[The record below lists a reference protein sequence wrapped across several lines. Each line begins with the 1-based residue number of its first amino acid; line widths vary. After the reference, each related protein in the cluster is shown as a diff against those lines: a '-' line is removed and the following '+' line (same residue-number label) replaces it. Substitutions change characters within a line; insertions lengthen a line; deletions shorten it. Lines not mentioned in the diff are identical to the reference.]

1 MPAAPQSGQAAAP
14 PPQGRWL
21 LAGALLVLLL
31 TLVAHAPALHGT
43 GFTLDD
49 IPIVAENPRLDVR
62 GWDDLLALLR
72 SDYWGDP
79 LGEERLWRPL
89 ALLTFAAERRL
100 HGGHPDGYHAL
111 NALLHGLAAGLSL
124 WLFLPALGSRR
135 AALLGALLFALHPVH
150 AEATAGVVGRSEVL
164 ALLLVLLALL
174 SHRAGFA
181 PGPRSRLRAVAGVL
195 CAGLAFFLA
204 FTAKEIALTG
214 PFLLAVFQLA
224 TRTASPPAP
233 APAPAPEA
241 GRLRRWLRVAGR
253 GLRAAAPWLVYLL
266 ALLAYLGL
274 RWWVLGDVVARGGA
288 RTVGL
293 LDLSQRALLACLLHL
308 DALLSLLVPHASS
321 AHYPFGG
328 ARLDPLVALIAP
340 GRVPP
345 GPGSPSWGAPLAAP
359 LLGLHLVLGLG
370 ALLALRRPRGW
381 LRAAGLGLLGFYLAL
396 GPISNLIPIGV
407 LRADRLLYTPSWWW
421 CLMAA
426 ALLMRALRGRSP
438 RTVAVV
444 AAVLLG
450 PCAGLLA
457 HNARTWTDDQRL
469 WEESL
474 RLYPGEPRI
483 QVARA
488 KQHLRA
494 GEQTQAL
501 GLLRQAV
508 AGSPP
513 GEPLAAESRAFLGL
527 ALLGQGRDPEAE
539 HLLVEARG
547 LDPRSTP
554 AVLGLSQLY
563 LQRAER
569 AARAADPQGQQRWTK
584 QAAGVLVEG
593 TRFTRDYQVWV
604 RLGWILSGIP
614 GREPEAEAAYEQAIR
629 LSAAP
634 WQALLN
640 RGVLRLNTGR
650 AQEALGDLR
659 RAAQLL
665 EPPRTAEQARF
676 LREATRLRGQ
686 VAAGLGLAEEA
697 RACEQQLAAPPPG
710 GG

>member
-1 MPAAPQSGQAAAP
+1 MPAAPRQSGQAAAP
-14 PPQGRWL
+14 LPQGRWL
-21 LAGALLVLLL
+21 LASALLVLLL
-31 TLVAHAPALHGT
+31 ALVAHAPALHGT

-49 IPIVAENPRLDVR
+49 VPIVAENPRLDVR
-62 GWDDLLALLR
+62 GWDDLVALLR

-111 NALLHGLAAGLSL
+111 NVLLHGLAAGLSL

-150 AEATAGVVGRSEVL
+150 AEATAGVVGRSELL
-164 ALLLVLLALL
+164 ALLLVLLAFL

-181 PGPRSRLRAVAGVL
+181 AGPRPRLRAVAGSL
-195 CAGLAFFLA
+195 GAGLAFFLA

-224 TRTASPPAP
+224 TRAPSPPTPAP
-233 APAPAPEA
+233 ASEA
-241 GRLRRWLRVAGR
+241 GRLRRGLRVAGR

-345 GPGSPSWGAPLAAP
+345 GPGSPSWAAPLAAP

-421 CLMAA
+421 CLLLA

-438 RTVAVV
+438 RTVALV
-444 AAVLLG
+444 AAALLG

-457 HNARTWTDDQRL
+457 HNARTWTDDRRL

-494 GEQTQAL
+494 GEQARAA

-508 AGSPP
+508 ASSPP

-527 ALLGQGRDPEAE
+527 ALLGQGQGAEAE
-539 HLLVEARG
+539 QLLVDARG

-563 LQRAER
+563 LER
-569 AARAADPQGQQRWTK
+569 AGEAARTGDPHGQRRWTN
-584 QAAGVLVEG
+584 QAARVLVEG

-604 RLGWILSGIP
+604 RLGWVLSGIP
-614 GREPEAEAAYEQAIR
+614 GREPEAEAAYGQAIG

-640 RGVLRLNTGR
+640 RGVLRLNVGR
-650 AQEALGDLR
+650 AEEALADLR
-659 RAAQLL
+659 RAAELL
-665 EPPRTAEQARF
+665 QAPRTGEQARF

-697 RACEQQLAAPPPG
+697 RACEELLAAPPPG
-710 GG
+710 G